1 MDRCIDIRYHPR
13 RGILDMVLCQI
24 PTISPSNPGGG
35 GVGDATDSC
44 IFTKQLELSTFSYVY
59 YGIIILASALQEAC
73 GCTIKI
79 CMASMV
85 VNLLPRVDIYSCFIL

>member
-1 MDRCIDIRYHPR
+1 
-13 RGILDMVLCQI
+13 MVLCQI
-24 PTISPSNPGGG
+24 STISPSNLGGG
-35 GVGDATDSC
+35 GGGWERGDVIDSC
-44 IFTKQLELSTFSYVY
+44 IFSKKFEFSTFSYVY